1 MRGDGWW
8 WHDFHGQL
16 SGHCMHA
23 RRTCVRPKYTKLWR
37 TLAEHRACAFLFVF
51 VWQAEDAAKMK
62 GYEGEIEAIKK
73 AMATFQE

>member
-1 MRGDGWW
+1 MILRLISDSGSGWCY
-8 WHDFHGQL
+8 
-16 SGHCMHA
+16 SA
-23 RRTCVRPKYTKLWR
+23 YSRRRPVVGGGGLAP
-37 TLAEHRACAFLFVF
+37 LAEARLCVC